1 MICVIAKYIITKLTC
16 SYDKIIFLDFDG
28 VMCPINDDVDADID
42 KYGTLFDTDCANLLN
57 DIIVATNANIV
68 ITSSW
73 RQYLSLWQLRRMW
86 KRRMMKGEIIGIT
99 PIQSIHRGKE
109 IDAWL
114 SKNNCHKYVILD
126 DMNDMQFNHHHT
138 SSLVVCDGRKGISYE
153 DAQRAINILSR

>member
-1 MICVIAKYIITKLTC
+1 MVCKIAKYVKLAFTC
-16 SYDKIIFLDFDG
+16 TYDKIIFLDFDG
-28 VMCPINDDVDADID
+28 VLCPIDNVENERDRYGEYFNTSCIENLNAIID
-42 KYGTLFDTDCANLLN
+42 TTGAH
-57 DIIVATNANIV
+57 IVV
-68 ITSSW
+68 TSSW

-86 KRRMMKGEIIGIT
+86 KIRKMSGKIVGVT
-99 PIQSIHRGKE
+99 PIKSIHRGDE

-114 SKNNCHKYVILD
+114 YRNNCHKYVILD

>member
-1 MICVIAKYIITKLTC
+1 
-16 SYDKIIFLDFDG
+16 
-28 VMCPINDDVDADID
+28 MCPINDDVDADID

-99 PIQSIHRGKE
+99 YIAEKKLMPGYLRII
-109 IDAWL
+109 
-114 SKNNCHKYVILD
+114 VISML
-126 DMNDMQFNHHHT
+126 FLT
-138 SSLVVCDGRKGISYE
+138 I
-153 DAQRAINILSR
+153 